1 MNRESQEKWI
11 NSVLDEVFQAVI
23 EHEPLR
29 NALIFKGARILSLH
43 LGASRQSLDI
53 DSNIAPE
60 LAMTRPD
67 VDAQADFFEL
77 QLPLA
82 LRRYFERQ
90 TPVKYKLVRV
100 KVDRSPPKGHIR
112 GWNQFKLKIG
122 VQDNS
127 LAGVL
132 SLPKLELEV
141 AAQETLGPNA
151 VELLQVHGTP
161 ANVYALHRIAGEKL
175 RAYLTSL
182 PTYRRKMGG
191 GEREFRVKDL
201 HDIARI
207 LRARPEAD
215 EAFWAAAGREFILA
229 CESRLVDCRGV
240 ESFMEDWPLARAR
253 YEADGSL
260 AKVPFAEA
268 EQALKTVAG
277 LLDQQKIFPLNYP
290 VA

>member
-1 MNRESQEKWI
+1 MNRESRDQWI
-11 NSVLDEVFQAVI
+11 NAVLNEVFLAVI
-23 EHEPLR
+23 SWEPLR
-29 NALIFKGARILSLH
+29 NALIFKGVRILNLH
-43 LGASRQSLDI
+43 LGDSRQSLDI

-60 LAMTRPD
+60 LAMTNPY
-67 VDAQADFFEL
+67 VDAQANFLEQ

-100 KVDRSPPKGHIR
+100 KVDRNPPKGHIR
-112 GWNQFKLKIG
+112 GWNQIKLKIG
-122 VQDNS
+122 VQDNG

-141 AAQETLGPNA
+141 AAQETLGRNA
-151 VELLQVHGTP
+151 VEILKVHGIP

-207 LRARPEAD
+207 LRARPAAD
-215 EAFWAAAGREFILA
+215 AAFWAEAGREFILA
-229 CESRLVDCRGV
+229 CESRLVDCCGL

-268 EQALKTVAG
+268 EHALKTVVG
-277 LLDQQKIFPLNYP
+277 LLGQQKIFPLNYP